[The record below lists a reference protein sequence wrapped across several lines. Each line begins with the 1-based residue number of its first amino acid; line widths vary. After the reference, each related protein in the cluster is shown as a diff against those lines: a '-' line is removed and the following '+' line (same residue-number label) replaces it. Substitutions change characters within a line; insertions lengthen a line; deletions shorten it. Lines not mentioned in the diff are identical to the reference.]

1 MRSQILTL
9 CLVTGLGIFFSD
21 SLLAQ
26 LPTDFYDELWD
37 NDYDRLTGIAFDE
50 EGRGFTWERNGLV
63 FRLSPDGE
71 RLPTPLLDIREE
83 VADWSDMGMVGFAL
97 HPDFLENGW
106 FYVFYSLDR
115 HYYEFFGTSGY
126 SPIATITDEATI
138 ARLTRYTADT
148 NTDFTTVVANSRKVL
163 LGTDYADGAPLV
175 FKTHATGSLVFGTDG
190 TLFAAVGETA
200 FPDDNDFG
208 SNNNTYYQQ
217 AIADGIIREEENVG
231 AFRSQ
236 MVNSLGGK
244 ILRLD
249 AETGA
254 GLSSNPFYDAAAPRS
269 PASRVWALGF
279 RNPYRF
285 VLVPETGSHFPA
297 DGQPGHLLVGDVGG
311 NEWEEI
317 TLITEGGQNAGWPFF
332 EGLEIRTAAVNSG
345 ILEQDEIIGSCQ
357 GGVPFSD
364 LLAEDGASVGLTNQC
379 NTNPAF
385 SHRRPLIAYRNKAEG
400 RLPDSEIPIFDA
412 NGQADRQSLS
422 DPNSPVDSEIFH
434 GIGSLAGVF
443 YNGEQFPQ
451 EYQGRYLHI
460 DYLGWM
466 QWMDWDEDGQLTK
479 VEPFLETDRNLVSVA
494 VHPLDGSIW
503 YVDVLNQQLR
513 RIGYGGI
520 PRPVPEIE
528 ASSWYGPSPLSVDL
542 SAASSSTAT
551 EYPLTYLWELPNG
564 QTSTEES
571 ISTTIVAPSEAPFI
585 WSVKLTVTDS
595 SGQ

>member
-1 MRSQILTL
+1 MRSQIQIL
-9 CLVTGLGIFFSD
+9 CLLASFGMLFSTAIQ
-21 SLLAQ
+21 AQ

-37 NDYDRLTGIAFDE
+37 NDYDRLTGVAFDE
-50 EGRGFTWERNGLV
+50 AGRGFTWERNGLV
-63 FRLSPDGE
+63 YRLSPEGD
-71 RLPTPLLDIREE
+71 RLPAPLLDIREE

-97 HPDFLENGW
+97 HPDFLDNGW

-115 HYYEFFGTSGY
+115 HHYEFFGTPQY
-126 SPIATITDEATI
+126 SPIATVTDEATI
-138 ARLTRYTADT
+138 ARLTRFTADV
-148 NTDFTTVVANSRKVL
+148 NSDFTTVVPNSRKVL
-163 LGTDYADGAPLV
+163 LGTNYEDGAPLV

-236 MVNSLGGK
+236 MINSLGGK
-244 ILRLD
+244 ILRID
-249 AETGA
+249 PETGA
-254 GLSSNPFYDAAAPRS
+254 GLPSNPFYDAAAPRA
-269 PASRVWALGF
+269 PRSRIWAMGF

-285 VLVPETGSHFPA
+285 ELVPETGSHFPA
-297 DGQPGHLLVGDVGG
+297 DGQPGHLIVGDVGG

-317 TLITEGGQNAGWPFF
+317 TLITEGGQNGGWPFF
-332 EGLEIRTAAVNSG
+332 EGLEIRPAAVNSG

-422 DPNSPVDSEIFH
+422 DPNSPVDSDIFH

-443 YNGEQFPQ
+443 
-451 EYQGRYLHI
+451 
-460 DYLGWM
+460 
-466 QWMDWDEDGQLTK
+466 
-479 VEPFLETDRNLVSVA
+479 
-494 VHPLDGSIW
+494 
-503 YVDVLNQQLR
+503 
-513 RIGYGGI
+513 
-520 PRPVPEIE
+520 
-528 ASSWYGPSPLSVDL
+528 
-542 SAASSSTAT
+542 
-551 EYPLTYLWELPNG
+551 
-564 QTSTEES
+564 
-571 ISTTIVAPSEAPFI
+571 
-585 WSVKLTVTDS
+585 
-595 SGQ
+595 